1 MGDEMVTVELTRE
14 QHGKI
19 IWKLD
24 QLADLCLDKYLGLPS
39 SEDEEQSEHF
49 RSLAD
54 AMRDG
59 VIE

>member
-1 MGDEMVTVELTRE
+1 MVTVELTRE

-39 SEDEEQSEHF
+39 SEDEEQSERF